1 MGANEYGLLASTA
14 PPPVVVVSELGPI
27 GKTIAGVVE
36 IAMTV
41 ALEYFSGWASGYF
54 LGTLVGVPAFVFR
67 PVSSGE
73 LRVPFLQE
81 MAGRA
86 VRLHGRSFRWACD
99 WGVLSCA
106 FGGSKALVKVVRGGK
121 QDEWNTVI
129 SSMMGGAIL
138 RRKEGPKAMVEGAL
152 LYGVFVYAMS
162 FMAMKNSN
170 LFSYNEEV
178 LEF

>member
-1 MGANEYGLLASTA
+1 MGADEYGLLASTA
-14 PPPVVVVSELGPI
+14 PPPLVGSELGPI

-41 ALEYFSGWASGYF
+41 ALEYLSGWMSGYV
-54 LGTLVGVPAFVFR
+54 LGTVVGVPGLIFR
-67 PVSSGE
+67 PTSNE
-73 LRVPFLQE
+73 LRIPFLQE

-99 WGVLSCA
+99 WGVLSSA
-106 FGGSKALVKVVRGGK
+106 FGGSKALVKVLRGGK
-121 QDEWNTVI
+121 QDEWNTVF

-152 LYGVFVYAMS
+152 LYGVFVYAIS
-162 FMAMKNSN
+162 FVTMKKDSN
-170 LFSYNEEV
+170 FFSYDEEV